1 MQEAVTSTI
10 QHAAGAKAAISL
22 AYGDCDLQAEVSDA
36 GGADAASIVG
46 TAAASANCTGHG
58 LLCPRQRLR
67 VYSAAPV
74 MGAALCVAAIPTMTL
89 RQTMALSGE
98 RRPDNKQ
105 PQAVVWEFGMERAMT
120 FEPPF

>member
-22 AYGDCDLQAEVSDA
+22 AYGDCDLQAEVTDA

-74 MGAALCVAAIPTMTL
+74 MGAALYVPTLTL
-89 RQTMALSGE
+89 RQAMALSGA
-98 RRPDNKQ
+98 RGPDNKQ
-105 PQAVVWEFGMERAMT
+105 PQAVAGEFAMERAMT